1 MALDLQTLLPST
13 ATDEDIVEW
22 GMRSIVLTREL
33 GGAGAGPWRPRWWQE
48 EILRSIAG
56 RWSRRHSLCLYSRSG
71 KSLIAMIVLGHIIS
85 VRQHSSLFVLPS
97 RSLIEDWN
105 SQKMEPFF
113 GSCPAAEELLRRN
126 RAGKISTA
134 GIDYRGGAGR
144 VHYRTGRVAGGLK
157 QLTAEVAWADEVDD
171 CDVAS
176 HDGSYADLLH
186 QRGEDAVAP
195 TWVESGTPTVRGG
208 SAIEMALELSDHREQ
223 WVTHGACGERTRY
236 ELERAEQVGGEWMMH
251 CESCGSAIEERDR
264 RAHLQHGI
272 WVPRHPER
280 SEMHRGYHLSMYYS
294 PDHTID
300 EVMATWDPER
310 IRGFYTQRLA
320 RTPPEIE
327 IAAPEPEEF
336 VAARQPRPDGR
347 LVMRTVGVD
356 CQTQR
361 APRLEATIVD
371 YIGDPL
377 DPVRYVMRHVTIF
390 ILEDS
395 WLRGLRDLRA
405 MLRPYRPDVVMIDV
419 GGNRAD
425 NSERLKAAIA
435 RAWQSD
441 WPQNRI
447 KAIKGIGGVSS
458 DRWPTQPAI
467 HAERTR
473 ETTTNHR
480 STLSLYTDV
489 LKMRIWEEGGV
500 WSRGRLLFT
509 DDLDLLPS
517 DYWEQLT
524 AEELRRGY
532 RRRGAMEIEQLRW
545 TRVSRSRPNECL
557 DCLVYAEA
565 GRLYLGLDYRR
576 RSGRSVD
583 TELLDRLIG
592 VKDDAEGRGAAET
605 DR

>member
-1 MALDLQTLLPST
+1 
-13 ATDEDIVEW
+13 
-22 GMRSIVLTREL
+22 
-33 GGAGAGPWRPRWWQE
+33 
-48 EILRSIAG
+48 
-56 RWSRRHSLCLYSRSG
+56 
-71 KSLIAMIVLGHIIS
+71 
-85 VRQHSSLFVLPS
+85 
-97 RSLIEDWN
+97 
-105 SQKMEPFF
+105 
-113 GSCPAAEELLRRN
+113 
-126 RAGKISTA
+126 
-134 GIDYRGGAGR
+134 
-144 VHYRTGRVAGGLK
+144 
-157 QLTAEVAWADEVDD
+157 
-171 CDVAS
+171 
-176 HDGSYADLLH
+176 
-186 QRGEDAVAP
+186 
-195 TWVESGTPTVRGG
+195 
-208 SAIEMALELSDHREQ
+208 
-223 WVTHGACGERTRY
+223 
-236 ELERAEQVGGEWMMH
+236 
-251 CESCGSAIEERDR
+251 
-264 RAHLQHGI
+264 
-272 WVPRHPER
+272 
-280 SEMHRGYHLSMYYS
+280 
-294 PDHTID
+294 
-300 EVMATWDPER
+300 
-310 IRGFYTQRLA
+310 
-320 RTPPEIE
+320 
-327 IAAPEPEEF
+327 
-336 VAARQPRPDGR
+336 
-347 LVMRTVGVD
+347 MRTVGVD